1 MPSCGQAHPR
11 WVSLYLSLQE
21 TMSDLDGV
29 WAKIGRAEE
38 LIESAM
44 GEIRDFLNVHS
55 DKIVVRRDA
64 DRLVDRY
71 IWNMT
76 DPPPDHVALLV
87 GDSLHNLRSSL
98 DHLVWA
104 LSEQRG
110 QTIAK
115 RDARRISFPIL
126 TNPDNWDKISAV
138 KLQYVDP
145 AAQAIIETLQPY
157 NQTLQPLLPYEANVE
172 IGTDYDPLA
181 VLHRWD
187 IIDKHRTLHT
197 MTLHALGGFPA
208 VPVGGSFEVLTP
220 ETVECGTEI
229 ARIVYKEPQVGP
241 VNAVVK
247 FPFDVAI
254 REKPPTWGLRVS
266 VGHIRDVLRTDV
278 FPQFEQ
284 FF

>member
-1 MPSCGQAHPR
+1 
-11 WVSLYLSLQE
+11 
-21 TMSDLDGV
+21 MSDLDGV
-29 WAKIGRAEE
+29 WAKMRRAEE
-38 LIESAM
+38 LIESVT
-44 GEIRDFLNVHS
+44 GEIGDFFNVHS

-64 DRLVDRY
+64 DRLADRY

-76 DPPPDHVALLV
+76 DSPPDHVALLV
-87 GDSLHNLRSSL
+87 GDALHNLRSSL

-104 LSEQRG
+104 LSEQSG
-110 QTIAK
+110 QTIANQV
-115 RDARRISFPIL
+115 ARQISFPIL
-126 TNPDNWDKISAV
+126 TNADKWDNVSAN
-138 KLQYVDP
+138 LQYVDP

-157 NQTLQPLLPYEANVE
+157 NQTLRPLLPYGATVE
-172 IGTDYDPLA
+172 ISTDYDPLV

-197 MTLHALGGFPA
+197 MTVNALGGFPA

-220 ETVECGTEI
+220 ETVEYGTEI
-229 ARIVYKEPQVGP
+229 ARIIYKEPQVGP
-241 VNAVVK
+241 VSAVVN
-247 FPFDVAI
+247 FPFDVTI
-254 REKPPTWGLRVS
+254 REQPPTWGLSAS